1 MMIPFYDENL
11 YGGGYSPIGGQGKL
25 SLDDP
30 ARKYLPYIPYDER
43 VTIRN

>member
-1 MMIPFYDENL
+1 MTKTFTAAAILRLADK
-11 YGGGYSPIGGQGKL
+11 GKL